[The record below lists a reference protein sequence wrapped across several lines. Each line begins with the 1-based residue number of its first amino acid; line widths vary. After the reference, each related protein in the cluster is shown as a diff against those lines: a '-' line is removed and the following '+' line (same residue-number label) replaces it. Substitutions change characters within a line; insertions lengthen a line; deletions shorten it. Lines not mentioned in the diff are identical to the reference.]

1 MPKYEVWK
9 TVTTDW
15 MMVVE
20 ADSDE
25 DVLDAIVDGEW
36 EFVESDENIDDIVLL
51 DEKGSNSLLAVQVAF
66 DDVMVKEVGD
76 LLTELQEAKDA

>member
-20 ADSDE
+20 VDDADE
-25 DVLDAIVDGEW
+25 VLDAIVDGEW
-36 EFVESDENIDDIVLL
+36 EFVESDEDINDIVPLGE
-51 DEKGSNSLLAVQVAF
+51 DGSGSLLF
-66 DDVMVKEVGD
+66 GGSDG
-76 LLTELQEAKDA
+76 

>member
-15 MMVVE
+15 MMIVE
-20 ADSDE
+20 ADDN
-25 DVLDAIVDGEW
+25 DGVLDAIVDGEW

-51 DEKGSNSLLAVQVAF
+51 DEDGSGSLLIGGIK
-66 DDVMVKEVGD
+66 DTDGTKEND
-76 LLTELQEAKDA
+76 